1 MTRGQSEYICWFS
14 HISMTDLA
22 LVGGK
27 NASLGQ
33 MYQHLESQGVR
44 VPNGFAITTRAF
56 KELITANQLQPLLD
70 SSLAPLQQSSTQA
83 ELDAAARICQDLI
96 YQAPLSAE
104 VLGEIETAFDV
115 LQKQY
120 GAELTVAV
128 RSSATAEDLP
138 DASFA
143 GQHESFLHIQ
153 RESLIDA
160 CRRCFA
166 SLYTPRAIRYRLNHG
181 IDHKSVALSVGV
193 MKMVRA
199 DTGAS
204 GVTFTLDTD
213 SGHPGMVYTTATF
226 GLGELLVQG
235 AVEPDEFYV
244 HKDRF
249 AAGYRQ
255 IMNRR
260 LGSKLKKMVWTSTG
274 VATVNTTNAEQQNYC
289 IPESDVLI
297 LAETALKIEAHY
309 SQLAGA
315 NQPMDIEW
323 ARDGIDGQIYII
335 QARPETVASNRP
347 HNIMVRYELESKP
360 PAAPPPLTGRA
371 VGQQIASGRV
381 RVVRTAEDLNKVEAG
396 EVLVA
401 TTTSPDWGAVMQSA
415 AAVVTDE
422 GGRTCHAAIAAR
434 ELGIPAVVG
443 TQRATATLNT
453 GDMVTV
459 ACHTGQTGAVYAGE
473 LAFAQTT
480 TNLDDLQRPRTRLML
495 NVGNPDIAFKAALLP
510 SDGVGLARLEFIIS
524 NHVKLHPMAA
534 IYPQRL
540 SDDEQKQV
548 AQLTQGHTSPV
559 DFFVNTLAEGIATI
573 AGAFFPR
580 PVIARLSDFK
590 SNEYAALLGGA
601 VFEPQESNP
610 MLGFRGASR
619 YAHPDYREGF
629 ALECAAFKK
638 VREEMG
644 FTNVQVMVPFC
655 RRVSEGQQ
663 TLAEMADNGLARS
676 ADFQVYL
683 MCEIPNNVILIDD
696 FARDFD
702 AFSIGSN
709 DLTQL
714 TLGVDRDSA
723 LVAFDFDERDPGV
736 LQMLR
741 MAIEGAHRNGRP
753 IGICG
758 QGPSDYPD
766 LAAYLIELGIDSIS
780 LTPDSLLS
788 TLVAVQAL
796 EQSHR
801 NKDMTSSSSAA
812 TKP

>member
-1 MTRGQSEYICWFS
+1 MA
-14 HISMTDLA
+14 DLP

-33 MYQHLESQGVR
+33 MYQNLASQGVR
-44 VPNGFAITTRAF
+44 VPNGFAITTRAYRD
-56 KELITANQLQPLLD
+56 LISAHELQPLLD
-70 SSLAPLQQSSTQA
+70 SSLAPLGQASPQA
-83 ELDAAARICQDLI
+83 EVDAVARTCHDLI

-104 VLGEIETAFDV
+104 VLGEIETAFDA
-115 LQKQY
+115 LQRQY
-120 GAELTVAV
+120 GADLTVAV

-143 GQHESFLHIQ
+143 GQHESFLHIK

-181 IDHKSVALSVGV
+181 IAHDSVALSVGV

-213 SGHPGMVYTTATF
+213 SGHPGMVYTTATL

-249 AAGYRQ
+249 AAGYRR

-274 VATVNTTNAEQQNYC
+274 VATVNTTSVEQQDYC
-289 IPESDVLI
+289 IAESDVLI

-309 SQLAGA
+309 SQLAGTS
-315 NQPMDIEW
+315 QPMDIEW
-323 ARDGIDGQIYII
+323 ARDGIDGQIYVI
-335 QARPETVASNRP
+335 QARPETVASNRD
-347 HNIMVRYELESKP
+347 HNIMVRYELDSKP
-360 PAAPPPLTGRA
+360 PAEPAPLTGRA

-381 RVVRTAEDLNKVEAG
+381 RVVRTSEDLHKVEAG

-422 GGRTCHAAIAAR
+422 GGRTCHAAIVAR

-443 TQRATATLNT
+443 TQTATTVLNT

-480 TNLDDLQRPRTRLML
+480 TNLDDIQRPRTKLML

-534 IYPQRL
+534 IHPQRC
-540 SDDEQKQV
+540 SDDEQKQI
-548 AQLTQGHTSPV
+548 AQLTRGHASPA
-559 DFFVNTLAEGIATI
+559 DFFVSTLAEGIATI

-580 PVIARLSDFK
+580 PVIVRLSDFK

-619 YAHPDYREGF
+619 YAHPNYREGF
-629 ALECAAFKK
+629 ALECAAFKR
-638 VREEMG
+638 VREDMG

-655 RRVSEGQQ
+655 RRVAEGQQ
-663 TLAEMADNGLARS
+663 TLAEMAGNGLERS

-683 MCEIPNNVILIDD
+683 MCEIPNNVILIDE
-696 FARDFD
+696 FSKHFD

-723 LVAFDFDERDPGV
+723 LVAFDFDERDPGM
-736 LQMLR
+736 LEMLR
-741 MAIEGAHRNGRP
+741 MAIEGAHRNNRP

-766 LAAYLIELGIDSIS
+766 LAAYLIDLGIDSIS

-788 TLVAVQAL
+788 TMTAVQAI
-796 EQSHR
+796 EQPLQ
-801 NKDMTSSSSAA
+801 DT
-812 TKP
+812 

>member
-1 MTRGQSEYICWFS
+1 
-14 HISMTDLA
+14 MTDLP

-33 MYQHLESQGVR
+33 MYQNLASQGVR
-44 VPNGFAITTRAF
+44 VPNGFAITTRAYRD
-56 KELITANQLQPLLD
+56 LITAHELQPLLD
-70 SSLAPLQQSSTQA
+70 SSLAPLGQASPQA
-83 ELDAAARICQDLI
+83 EVDAVARTCHDLI

-104 VLGEIETAFDV
+104 VLGEIETAFDA
-115 LQKQY
+115 LQHQY
-120 GAELTVAV
+120 GADLTVAV

-143 GQHESFLHIQ
+143 GQHESFLHIK

-181 IDHKSVALSVGV
+181 IAHDSVALSVGV

-213 SGHPGMVYTTATF
+213 SGHPGMVYTTATL

-274 VATVNTTNAEQQNYC
+274 VATVNTTSAEQQDYC
-289 IPESDVLI
+289 IAESDVLI

-309 SQLAGA
+309 SQLAGTS
-315 NQPMDIEW
+315 QPMDIEW
-323 ARDGIDGQIYII
+323 ARDGIDGQIYVI
-335 QARPETVASNRP
+335 QARPETVASNRD
-347 HNIMVRYELESKP
+347 HNIMVRYELDSKP
-360 PAAPPPLTGRA
+360 PAEPAPLTGRA

-381 RVVRTAEDLNKVEAG
+381 RVVRTSEDLHKVEAG

-422 GGRTCHAAIAAR
+422 GGRTCHAAIVAR

-443 TQRATATLNT
+443 TQTATTVLNT

-480 TNLDDLQRPRTRLML
+480 TNLDDIQRPRTKLML

-534 IYPQRL
+534 IHPQRC
-540 SDDEQKQV
+540 SDDEQKQI
-548 AQLTQGHTSPV
+548 AQLTRGHASPA
-559 DFFVNTLAEGIATI
+559 DFFVSTLAEGIATI

-580 PVIARLSDFK
+580 PVIVRLSDFK

-619 YAHPDYREGF
+619 YAHPNYREGF
-629 ALECAAFKK
+629 ALECAAFKR
-638 VREEMG
+638 VREDMG

-655 RRVSEGQQ
+655 RRVAEGQQ
-663 TLAEMADNGLARS
+663 TLAEMAGNGLERS

-683 MCEIPNNVILIDD
+683 MCEIPNNVILIDE
-696 FARDFD
+696 FSKHFD

-723 LVAFDFDERDPGV
+723 LVAFDFDERDPGM

-741 MAIEGAHRNGRP
+741 MAIEGAHRNNRP

-766 LAAYLIELGIDSIS
+766 LAAYLIDLGIDSIS

-788 TLVAVQAL
+788 TMTAVQAI
-796 EQSHR
+796 EQPLQ
-801 NKDMTSSSSAA
+801 DT
-812 TKP
+812 

>member
-1 MTRGQSEYICWFS
+1 MTSAKPEYISWFS
-14 HISMTDLA
+14 NISMADLP

-44 VPNGFAITTRAF
+44 VPNGFAVTTQAY
-56 KELITANQLQPLLD
+56 KELITANELQPLLD

-83 ELDAAARICQDLI
+83 QLDAAARICQDLI

-104 VLGEIETAFDV
+104 VLGEIETAFDA
-115 LQKQY
+115 LQQQY
-120 GAELTVAV
+120 GADLTVAV

-143 GQHESFLHIQ
+143 GQHESFLHIK
-153 RESLIDA
+153 RESLVDA

-181 IDHKSVALSVGV
+181 VAHDSVALSVGV

-274 VATVNTTNAEQQNYC
+274 VAAVNTTNAEQQDYC

-309 SQLAGA
+309 SQLAGT

-360 PAAPPPLTGRA
+360 PVEPPPLTGRA

-422 GGRTCHAAIAAR
+422 GGRTCHAAIVAR

-443 TQRATATLNT
+443 TQSATTALKT

-473 LAFAQTT
+473 LAFVQTT

-534 IYPQRL
+534 IHPERL

-548 AQLTQGHTSPV
+548 AQLTHAHASAAE
-559 DFFVNTLAEGIATI
+559 FFVNTLAEGIATI

-580 PVIARLSDFK
+580 PVIVRLSDFK

-619 YAHPDYREGF
+619 YAHPNYREGF

-655 RRVSEGQQ
+655 RRVAEGQQ
-663 TLAEMADNGLARS
+663 TLAEMADNGLQRS

-683 MCEIPNNVILIDD
+683 MCEIPNNVILIDE

-741 MAIEGAHRNGRP
+741 MAIEGAHRNNRP

-796 EQSHR
+796 EQSH
-801 NKDMTSSSSAA
+801 KD
-812 TKP
+812 

>member
-1 MTRGQSEYICWFS
+1 M
-14 HISMTDLA
+14 
-22 LVGGK
+22 
-27 NASLGQ
+27 
-33 MYQHLESQGVR
+33 
-44 VPNGFAITTRAF
+44 
-56 KELITANQLQPLLD
+56 NQ
-70 SSLAPLQQSSTQA
+70 
-83 ELDAAARICQDLI
+83 
-96 YQAPLSAE
+96 
-104 VLGEIETAFDV
+104 
-115 LQKQY
+115 
-120 GAELTVAV
+120 
-128 RSSATAEDLP
+128 
-138 DASFA
+138 
-143 GQHESFLHIQ
+143 
-153 RESLIDA
+153 
-160 CRRCFA
+160 
-166 SLYTPRAIRYRLNHG
+166 
-181 IDHKSVALSVGV
+181 
-193 MKMVRA
+193 
-199 DTGAS
+199 
-204 GVTFTLDTD
+204 
-213 SGHPGMVYTTATF
+213 
-226 GLGELLVQG
+226 
-235 AVEPDEFYV
+235 
-244 HKDRF
+244 
-249 AAGYRQ
+249 
-255 IMNRR
+255 R
-260 LGSKLKKMVWTSTG
+260 LGSKLKKMIWTSTG
-274 VATVNTTNAEQQNYC
+274 VATVNTTSAEQQDYC
-289 IPESDVLI
+289 IAESDVLI

-309 SQLAGA
+309 SQLAGTTA
-315 NQPMDIEW
+315 PMDIEW

-335 QARPETVASNRP
+335 QARPETVASNRD

-360 PAAPPPLTGRA
+360 PSEPPPLIGRA

-381 RVVRTAEDLNKVEAG
+381 RVVRTSEDLNKVEAG

-422 GGRTCHAAIAAR
+422 GGRTCHAAIVAR

-443 TQRATATLNT
+443 TQTATSTLNS

-473 LAFAQTT
+473 LTFAQTT
-480 TNLDDLQRPRTRLML
+480 TNLDDLQRPHTKLML

-534 IYPQRL
+534 IHPERL
-540 SDDEQKQV
+540 SDDEQKQI
-548 AQLTQGHTSPV
+548 AQLTHGYASPAE
-559 DFFVNTLAEGIATI
+559 FFISTLAEGIATI

-580 PVIARLSDFK
+580 PVIVRLSDFK

-619 YAHPDYREGF
+619 YAHPNYREGF
-629 ALECAAFKK
+629 ALECAAFKR
-638 VREEMG
+638 VREDLG

-655 RRVSEGQQ
+655 RRVAEGQQ
-663 TLAEMADNGLARS
+663 TLAEMAGNGLERS

-683 MCEIPNNVILIDD
+683 MCEIPNNVILIDE
-696 FARDFD
+696 FSKHFD

-723 LVAFDFDERDPGV
+723 LVAFDFDERDPGM

-741 MAIEGAHRNGRP
+741 MAIEGAHRNNRP

-758 QGPSDYPD
+758 QAPSDYPD

-788 TLVAVQAL
+788 TLAAVQAI
-796 EQSHR
+796 EQPLQ
-801 NKDMTSSSSAA
+801 DT
-812 TKP
+812 